1 MYRTK
6 NPVKG
11 GKDMLSRKARQTR
24 KDSNRKY
31 RTAKP
36 IQRKDSQ
43 TRKHRSSYDK
53 TNKDRTQKNRTSTG
67 EHGRK

>member
-1 MYRTK
+1 MYGTK

-31 RTAKP
+31 RTAMP
-36 IQRKDSQ
+36 VQRKERQ
-43 TRKHRSSYDK
+43 TRKDWSS
-53 TNKDRTQKNRTSTG
+53 
-67 EHGRK
+67 